1 MQFSEEISEQPVVS
15 IKIQR
20 HANKKKKLGIRKE
33 ELPVYRVCGLLPAAF
48 NLGLN

>member
-20 HANKKKKLGIRKE
+20 HANKRKLGIRKE